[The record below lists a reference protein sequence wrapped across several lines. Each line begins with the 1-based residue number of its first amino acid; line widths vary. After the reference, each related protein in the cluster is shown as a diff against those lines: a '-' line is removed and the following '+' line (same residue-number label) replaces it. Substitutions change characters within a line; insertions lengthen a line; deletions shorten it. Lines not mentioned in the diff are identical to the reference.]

1 MILNCNLFLI
11 LIENDQ
17 YQSPQPPWQGPLCF
31 LVVEHIYVHLSKG
44 PPLSLT
50 ISAHAEAWAN
60 VHSSGRNSNI
70 SGTNWPLAS
79 HPSLGSVKFWTNIIN
94 HVWQE
99 F

>member
-1 MILNCNLFLI
+1 MYLFVTKILNCNLFLI

-44 PPLSLT
+44 PPVSHT

-60 VHSSGRNSNI
+60 VQFTQVVEIQTS
-70 SGTNWPLAS
+70 AA
-79 HPSLGSVKFWTNIIN
+79 GSM
-94 HVWQE
+94 
-99 F
+99 